1 MTPPS
6 PTVLLFFSDQI
17 LVRECIHR
25 RRDQT
30 GVPHVPHVRKS
41 GLKVPD
47 LENHSK
53 KCENGPKR
61 AENDADDVAGA
72 SEAAVELLDV
82 LQGAD
87 DAQGP
92 AQTHA
97 DVVDD
102 VLAAD
107 TGPMSLRKVRKVVLP
122 SFENSKTN
130 HN

>member
-1 MTPPS
+1 MLRPWTS
-6 PTVLLFFSDQI
+6 PGLADDL
-17 LVRECIHR
+17 
-25 RRDQT
+25 
-30 GVPHVPHVRKS
+30 PHFPHVRKS

-61 AENDADDVAGA
+61 AENDADVVAGA
-72 SEAAVELLDV
+72 SEAAVEHLED
-82 LQGAD
+82 AD
-87 DAQGP
+87 GAQGP

-122 SFENSKTN
+122 SFEISTTKAQQKQLT
-130 HN
+130 

>member
-1 MTPPS
+1 MWDPLA
-6 PTVLLFFSDQI
+6 VFEA
-17 LVRECIHR
+17 VRAANS
-25 RRDQT
+25 
-30 GVPHVPHVRKS
+30 VPQVVSHVRHVQKS

-47 LENHSK
+47 LENHTK
-53 KCENGPKR
+53 NGENGPKR

-72 SEAAVELLDV
+72 SEAAVEHLED
-82 LQGAD
+82 AD
-87 DAQGP
+87 GAQGP

-122 SFENSKTN
+122 SFENRKTN
-130 HN
+130 HNKSS